1 MRHVQLFRQQ
11 FHNSVS
17 IEGPPCAPDQASHL
31 TRSTTSVE
39 SNKRDPLALRLKRVM
54 DLIGSTALLLL
65 TWPLF
70 FAIAVAIKL
79 DSPGP
84 VFFRRRVAGQHGN
97 PFNVLKFRSMVADA
111 HELLL
116 RDPQL
121 LKRYRKTLKIE
132 KDPRITRVGRILRK
146 TSLDELP
153 QLINVLRG
161 EMSLVG
167 PRMLGDIELAR
178 YGEAAEKVLA
188 VKPGMA
194 SLWAVTGRHTVSFDR
209 RVQLDLH
216 YIENWSLWLDIKIL
230 LKCGIAVLS
239 MVGAK

>member
-1 MRHVQLFRQQ
+1 MCTADE
-11 FHNSVS
+11 VS
-17 IEGPPCAPDQASHL
+17 RVGRDVSARVNGKNTMSLCW
-31 TRSTTSVE
+31 
-39 SNKRDPLALRLKRVM
+39 KRTM
-54 DLIGSTALLLL
+54 DLAGSITLLVI

-70 FAIAVAIKL
+70 LAIALAIKL

-84 VFFRRRVAGQHGN
+84 VFFRRRVAGQHGKQ
-97 PFNVLKFRSMVADA
+97 FDVFKFRSMVANA

-116 RDPQL
+116 RDPEL
-121 LKRYRKTLKIE
+121 LKRYQETLKID

-153 QLINVLRG
+153 QLVSVLRG

-178 YGEAAEKVLA
+178 YGEAAERILT

-194 SLWAVTGRHTVSFDR
+194 SLWAVEGRHTVSFDS
-209 RVQLDLH
+209 RVKLDLD
-216 YIENWSLWLDIKIL
+216 YIENWSVWGDIKIL
-230 LKCGIAVLS
+230 LKCGITVLS